1 MATDQTNQMNQT
13 NQTNDAKFFQ
23 DEMFPKSE
31 STKMSIQE
39 FETRFDSQDM
49 VPHECQRHFVWTK
62 SQQQSYLRSL
72 SKGYPLFG
80 PVVNVDADTGILTIV
95 DGQNRLLT
103 IYKYLKDETSFED
116 ENGASRKF
124 SELSDNR
131 KRSFRNTKISYLET
145 YAWSKKDCQEFF
157 IAMNGGGVKLK
168 SGELIHADQ
177 GNILTEAVTGLAS
190 EYKESLESKASD
202 GGYQLTKGSL
212 DRYGHYEILGTIFH
226 MVRTNEFPLR
236 PGRTALDELETW
248 RDKGENDIFRS
259 TYLRVFALMNQH
271 KELMENVPRLR
282 QKVTVADHL
291 RLMFFL
297 LKTELYNDTLDESH
311 YTRFEALLNHV
322 LNKDNPAYTQI
333 VAWGTGDCMEIYG
346 LYHSIYYTY

>member
-1 MATDQTNQMNQT
+1 MATDSTS
-13 NQTNDAKFFQ
+13 DAKFFQ

-31 STKMSIQE
+31 LTKMSIQE
-39 FETRFDSQDM
+39 FETRLDSLDM
-49 VPHECQRHFVWTK
+49 IVPDFQRDFVWNK
-62 SQQQSYLRSL
+62 KDQQGYLLSL

-80 PVVNVDADTGILTIV
+80 PVINVDADTGILTIV

-103 IYKYLKDETSFED
+103 IYNYLKDKTSFED
-116 ENGASRKF
+116 EDGASHKF

-131 KRSFRNTKISYLET
+131 KRTFRNTKISYLET

-157 IAMNGGGVKLK
+157 VAMNGGGVKLK

-177 GNILTEAVTGLAS
+177 DNILTGAITGLAW
-190 EYKESLESKASD
+190 EYKESLESKALD
-202 GGYQLTKGSL
+202 GGYQLTKVCL

-236 PGRTALDELETW
+236 PGRTALDELKTW
-248 RDKGENDIFRS
+248 RNKGENDIFRD
-259 TYLRVFALMNQH
+259 TYLRVIVILNQH
-271 KELMENVPRLR
+271 KELMDNVPRLR

-297 LKTELYNDTLDESH
+297 LKTELYHDTLDESH
-311 YTRFEALLNHV
+311 YTRFEALLNRV
-322 LNKDNPAYTQI
+322 LNKDNPAYDQI
-333 VAWGTGDCMEIYG
+333 VKWGTGDCMEIYG
-346 LYHSIYYTY
+346 LYHSIYYTYN

>member
-1 MATDQTNQMNQT
+1 MATQT
-13 NQTNDAKFFQ
+13 AKFFQ

-39 FETRFDSQDM
+39 FETRFDSEDM
-49 VPHECQRHFVWTK
+49 VRHECQRNFVWSK
-62 SQQQSYLRSL
+62 KQQQSYLLSL

-80 PVVNVDADTGILTIV
+80 PVINVDADTGILSIV
-95 DGQNRLLT
+95 DGQNRLIT
-103 IYKYLKDETSFED
+103 IYKYLKDDTSFKD
-116 ENGASRKF
+116 EGGVSHKF
-124 SELSDNR
+124 SELSENR
-131 KRSFRNTKISYLET
+131 KRTFRNTKISYLET
-145 YAWSKKDCQEFF
+145 YAWSRQDCQDFF

-177 GNILTEAVTGLAS
+177 DNILTRAITGLAW
-190 EYKESLESKASD
+190 EYRDSLKSKAVD
-202 GGYQLTKGSL
+202 GGYQLTKSCL

-236 PGRTALDELETW
+236 PGQTALNELNTW
-248 RDKGENDIFRS
+248 RDKGESDIFRD
-259 TYLRVFALMNQH
+259 TYRRVSVILNQH

-282 QKVTVADHL
+282 QGVTVADHL

-297 LKTELYNDTLDESH
+297 LKTELYIDTLDESH
-311 YTRFEALLNHV
+311 YTRFEVLLNRV
-322 LNKDNPAYTQI
+322 LNKDNPAYNQI
-333 VAWGTGDCMEIYG
+333 VKWGTGDCMEIYG

>member
-1 MATDQTNQMNQT
+1 MATDSTNH
-13 NQTNDAKFFQ
+13 AKFFQ

-39 FETRFDSQDM
+39 FETRFDSKDM
-49 VPHECQRHFVWTK
+49 VRHECQREFVWSKT
-62 SQQQSYLRSL
+62 QQQNYLRSL

-80 PVVNVDADTGILTIV
+80 PVINVDADTGILSIV

-116 ENGASRKF
+116 DGVSHKF
-124 SELSDNR
+124 SDLSENR
-131 KRSFRNTKISYLET
+131 QRTFRNTKISYLET

-177 GNILTEAVTGLAS
+177 DNILTETITGLAR
-190 EYKESLESKASD
+190 EYEESLESKASD
-202 GGYQLTKGSL
+202 GGYHLTQGYLK
-212 DRYGHYEILGTIFH
+212 RYGHYEILGTIFH

-236 PGRTALDELETW
+236 PGRTALDELKTW
-248 RDKGENDIFRS
+248 RNKGENDIFRD
-259 TYLRVFALMNQH
+259 TYLRVIVILNQH
-271 KELMENVPRLR
+271 KELMDNVPRLR

-297 LKTELYNDTLDESH
+297 LKTELYTDTLDESH
-311 YTRFEALLNHV
+311 YTRFETLLNRV
-322 LNKDNPAYTQI
+322 LNKNNPAYTQI
-333 VAWGTGDCMEIYG
+333 VKWGTGDCMKIYE
-346 LYHSIYYTY
+346 LYHSIYYTYN